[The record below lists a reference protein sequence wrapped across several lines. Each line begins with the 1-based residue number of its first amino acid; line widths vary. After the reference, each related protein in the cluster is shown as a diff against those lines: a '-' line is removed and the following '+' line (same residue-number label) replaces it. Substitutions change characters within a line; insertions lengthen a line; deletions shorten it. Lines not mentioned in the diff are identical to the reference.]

1 MKLALLVLGGVLLAT
16 AAVAQTPPVDE
27 PTYVVKLKQH
37 ELSYIAGVL
46 QGQPYRDASP
56 ILNSIQ
62 LQINEVTPTPKPAE
76 PAKVEPA
83 PAEKK

>member
-62 LQINEVTPTPKPAE
+62 LQINEVTPKAAE